1 MFNFWGSL
9 QCLRHFLFGTY
20 VSPDAVHRLAHI
32 TPPVFLAVI
41 ANHVF
46 FAMAE
51 ERKYNYYN
59 CVDGMDKY
67 DTTYVVRE
75 PD

>member
-1 MFNFWGSL
+1 MFFVFDYPIKHPLCASFGAHNSSSVFGSD
-9 QCLRHFLFGTY
+9 CKSR
-20 VSPDAVHRLAHI
+20 
-32 TPPVFLAVI
+32 
-41 ANHVF
+41 F

>member
-1 MFNFWGSL
+1 ML
-9 QCLRHFLFGTY
+9 
-20 VSPDAVHRLAHI
+20 RLAHI

-67 DTTYVVRE
+67 DTTCVVRE